1 MNSVIQSLASS
12 RELLKFIDL
21 YLYTE
26 IELDK
31 KPNGES
37 IIMKSN
43 QPKSELV
50 FTNALKNC

>member
-31 KPNGES
+31 NL
-37 IIMKSN
+37 MVN
-43 QPKSELV
+43 Q
-50 FTNALKNC
+50 